1 MWTTMH
7 ALLATDAGI
16 RVACVLILAGW
27 AVGALTV
34 VLLGWRRLR
43 APSEAKM
50 LRRHLEDCQAQ
61 VRGLLKQNARLA
73 DQLVAGDRERAG
85 WRGKGAA

>member
-1 MWTTMH
+1 MWT
-7 ALLATDAGI
+7 ALSSLIATDARI

-61 VRGLLKQNARLA
+61 VRGLLAQNDRLA
-73 DQLVAGDRERAG
+73 RMLVAGDRERAG
-85 WRGKGAA
+85 WRGKGVK